1 MAGVLLRSTETDVLM
16 THRERR
22 DLIRDG
28 WIESLRKSVDGNLV
42 HGWSLNDQYATLWA
56 NEYRIFRAVVSIM

>member
-28 WIESLRKSVDGNLV
+28 WIE
-42 HGWSLNDQYATLWA
+42 
-56 NEYRIFRAVVSIM
+56 